1 MKIKNTYQQG
11 EPKQLEQ
18 LRRHI
23 QYRQIKLV
31 HDLQEGITELLPY
44 IDDVEALQ
52 TIYAH
57 TLAAF
62 YDEGKPADDYLQELK
77 GNRLQICR

>member
-1 MKIKNTYQQG
+1 MSEQQ
-11 EPKQLEQ
+11 EIER
-18 LRRHI
+18 LRRRI
-23 QYRQIKLV
+23 QHRQLKLI
-31 HDLQEGITELLPY
+31 HDLREGITELLPY

-62 YDEGKPADDYLQELK
+62 YNEGKDVEYYLKELRLSNLTVVK
-77 GNRLQICR
+77 GKQ

>member
-1 MKIKNTYQQG
+1 MAECEEGSFMKIKITYEQG

-23 QYRQIKLV
+23 QHRQIKLV

-44 IDDVEALQ
+44 IDDVESLQ
-52 TIYAH
+52 TIYAQ

-62 YDEGKPADDYLQELK
+62 YDEGKDD
-77 GNRLQICR
+77 

>member
-1 MKIKNTYQQG
+1 MSEQQ
-11 EPKQLEQ
+11 ELER
-18 LRRHI
+18 LRRRI
-23 QYRQIKLV
+23 QHRQIKIVQGLY
-31 HDLQEGITELLPY
+31 EGITELLPY

-62 YDEGKPADDYLQELK
+62 YDEGKDVEYYLKELRLNDLTVVK
-77 GNRLQICR
+77 GKQ

>member
-1 MKIKNTYQQG
+1 MQT
-11 EPKQLEQ
+11 KQTELNR
-18 LRRHI
+18 LRQRI
-23 QYRQIKLV
+23 QRKRIQLV
-31 HDLQEGITELLPY
+31 HELREGIVELLPY

-62 YDEGKPADDYLQELK
+62 YDEGKPADDYLQELN

>member
-1 MKIKNTYQQG
+1 MSEQQ
-11 EPKQLEQ
+11 ELER
-18 LRRHI
+18 LRRRI
-23 QYRQIKLV
+23 QHRQINLV
-31 HDLQEGITELLPY
+31 HDLQAGIAELLPH

-62 YDEGKPADDYLQELK
+62 YDEGKDVEYYLKELRLNDLTVVK
-77 GNRLQICR
+77 GKQ

>member
-1 MKIKNTYQQG
+1 MSEQQ
-11 EPKQLEQ
+11 ELER
-18 LRRHI
+18 LRRRI
-23 QYRQIKLV
+23 QHRQIKLV
-31 HDLQEGITELLPY
+31 HGLHEGITELLPY

-62 YDEGKPADDYLQELK
+62 YDEGKDAEYYLKEVRLNDLTVVK
-77 GNRLQICR
+77 GKQ